1 MDIQIGAQ
9 VKIINPDDTA
19 EYGVEVGDEGVVVWI
34 GEYAS
39 YGVCIPK
46 KSDVYAYALNDL
58 EVIKPFQVPEGF
70 VLVEKSKIRT
80 WYQDDDEPE
89 NFCNSESDL
98 NCLGDCLD
106 DDDIIAVNIH
116 ESAHISTRKVFGVWK
131 SNSPTDIQSNFV
143 LVDSREKAEEI
154 VASNKAMIEAQDPAP
169 LKVGDLVEPK
179 DHRYTLASGA
189 CRYPYAYVVSI
200 DPFQLMSEEGDMYW
214 RCTVEADGY
223 KLLKSN
229 VQLPENVV
237 ARMVR
242 EGLIAA
248 LEAQEPAN
256 D

>member
-1 MDIQIGAQ
+1 MDIQEIQEKFEDLLLA
-9 VKIINPDDTA
+9 NPDFDERLLEKDEGGCYSDSDIQHMYSMFEAGT
-19 EYGVEVGDEGVVVWI
+19 EVGEQWK
-34 GEYAS
+34 AA
-39 YGVCIPK
+39 K
-46 KSDVYAYALNDL
+46 AQA
-58 EVIKPFQVPEGF
+58 VPEGF

-154 VASNKAMIEAQDPAP
+154 VASNKAMIEAQ
-169 LKVGDLVEPK
+169 
-179 DHRYTLASGA
+179 
-189 CRYPYAYVVSI
+189 
-200 DPFQLMSEEGDMYW
+200 
-214 RCTVEADGY
+214 
-223 KLLKSN
+223 
-229 VQLPENVV
+229 
-237 ARMVR
+237 
-242 EGLIAA
+242 
-248 LEAQEPAN
+248 EPAN